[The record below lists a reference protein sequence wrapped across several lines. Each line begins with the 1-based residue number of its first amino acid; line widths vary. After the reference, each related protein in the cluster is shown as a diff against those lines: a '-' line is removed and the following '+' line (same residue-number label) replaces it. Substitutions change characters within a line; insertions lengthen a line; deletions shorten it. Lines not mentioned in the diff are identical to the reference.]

1 MQEYNEMDTYYL
13 DELKYTTSKKF
24 MMKNRLRLILR
35 LYTIIGFLIFI
46 IGGLAFLFSFYELK
60 LTQHQITLLIL
71 SGVGFVVG
79 IASKFYMDFIKERQ
93 IEMANIQTRIESVSN
108 FILNWSTLERSI
120 YKLTQALGLSKS
132 KFAIGESLAQL
143 HLNDKINNKD
153 LIFIEKALD
162 LRNKIVHGQLT
173 TSKEEINRYTEKI
186 EVITD
191 KIIDQI
197 PR

>member
-1 MQEYNEMDTYYL
+1 MQEYNEIDTYYL

-24 MMKNRLRLILR
+24 MVKNRLRLILR
-35 LYTIIGFLIFI
+35 LYTILGFLIFI

-79 IASKFYMDFIKERQ
+79 IAAKFYMDFIKERQ
-93 IEMANIQTRIESVSN
+93 IEIESIQTRMESVSN

-120 YKLTQALGLSKS
+120 YKLTQALGLSIS
-132 KFAIGESLAQL
+132 KFAIVESLAQL
-143 HLNDKINNKD
+143 HQNDKINNKD

-186 EVITD
+186 EIVTD
-191 KIIDQI
+191 KIINQI